1 MVKRL
6 LDVALSIIALLAWSP
21 LFLVVAAAIRLA
33 SPGPVLYRPRRVGR
47 HGRPFTMY
55 KFRTMHA
62 HLAGDPI
69 TAPHDSRIFPLGM
82 WLRRLKVD
90 ELPQLFNVLKGEMSL
105 VGPRPEDPAIVAAH
119 YTPQQRETLCVRP
132 GLASPG
138 SLYNYT
144 HGEKLLANG
153 ATQTLYV
160 EQLLPIKL
168 ALDLVYVREA
178 SLRYDLSI
186 MGRTAIVILR
196 ILLGQQHF
204 AEPSEMQRARHV
216 YAFL

>member
-6 LDVALSIIALLAWSP
+6 LDIALSFTALLAVSP
-21 LFLVVAAAIRLA
+21 LFLGVAAAIRLA
-33 SPGPVLYRPRRVGR
+33 SPGPVLFCPRRVGR

-62 HLAGDPI
+62 HVAGDPI
-69 TAPHDSRIFPLGM
+69 TAPHDSRIFPLGI
-82 WLRRLKVD
+82 WLRRLKID

-144 HGEKLLANG
+144 HGERLLANG

-160 EQLLPIKL
+160 EELLPIKL

-186 MGRTAIVILR
+186 MGRTLVVMLGV
-196 ILLGQQHF
+196 LLGRQHF
-204 AEPSEMQRARHV
+204 AEPSEMKKARQV

>member
-6 LDVALSIIALLAWSP
+6 LDIALSFIVLLAFSP
-21 LFLVVAAAIRLA
+21 LFLVVAIAIRLA
-33 SPGPVLYRPRRVGR
+33 SPGSVLYRARRVGQ
-47 HGRPFTMY
+47 HGRSFTMY
-55 KFRTMHA
+55 KFRTMHQYG
-62 HLAGDPI
+62 AGAPI
-69 TAPHDSRIFPLGM
+69 TAHQDPRIFPLGV
-82 WLRRLKVD
+82 WLRRLKID

-119 YTPQQRETLCVRP
+119 YTPQQWETLHVRP

-144 HGEKLLANG
+144 HGEKLLAHE
-153 ATQTLYV
+153 ATQTVYV

-178 SLRYDLSI
+178 SLRYDLTI
-186 MGRTAIVILR
+186 MGRTLIVILE
-196 ILLGQQHF
+196 IFLGKQYF
-204 AEPSEMQRARHV
+204 AEPSELQKAKQV